1 MTTTKINVT
10 AEAWTSVS
18 RSGHWTFFSS
28 AQHETKKAMI
38 GLRRFSAFSV
48 CCLAIARS
56 RSRLRCSFSFCFAA
70 LRSAREGFE
79 VSRSVDASS
88 ARPTSAR
95 DGAGAFLDGL
105 GGSDG
110 VRLHSRDRGAGLG
123 VGVGVA
129 SRRAYVLAVI
139 LGVCSRLERC
149 LELGHVARDRVLR
162 VVLRPRLRGPFGRAG
177 LALLLSLL
185 APPLL
190 SLLLCP
196 GLRHRYREP
205 LTGLLVSRVAAAPAA
220 VLADLDSVRRVPP
233 RLVRL
238 IVAALALL
246 AREGD
251 ADSYV

>member
-10 AEAWTSVS
+10 AEACTRVS

-56 RSRLRCSFSFCFAA
+56 RSRFRCSFSFRFAD

-95 DGAGAFLDGL
+95 DGAGAC
-105 GGSDG
+105 GSAGATGSGCD
-110 VRLHSRDRGAGLG
+110 SRYRGAGLG

-196 GLRHRYREP
+196 GLRHRYRSP
-205 LTGLLVSRVAAAPAA
+205 
-220 VLADLDSVRRVPP
+220 
-233 RLVRL
+233 
-238 IVAALALL
+238 
-246 AREGD
+246 
-251 ADSYV
+251 